1 MDGWITGAHQSCT
14 TTPPGAGLVSDGV
27 CRLCSVPRVTPG
39 RVTAV
44 PHWWTCSDHR
54 AGAKG
59 FPGFLLELNHD
70 LDHVRKAE
78 PGWFR
83 VRSTS
88 EQHCTGTGG
97 SSNPFPDATRTPGL
111 GPAFVPSHEMKDGE
125 NVPGRR
131 RWRRGGNT
139 APLKETCMS
148 NQAGFGNPT
157 EFRCQ
162 GLFQNLYQ
170 KQISTNRK
178 ALFKP
183 RLCVLCVF
191 RWCL

>member
-1 MDGWITGAHQSCT
+1 MDGSRELTKAAQPPLQGLGWFLMGCAGSALSPESLQAGSPALSLTDGRAVTTG
-14 TTPPGAGLVSDGV
+14 L
-27 CRLCSVPRVTPG
+27 
-39 RVTAV
+39 
-44 PHWWTCSDHR
+44 
-54 AGAKG
+54 
-59 FPGFLLELNHD
+59 PGFHLELNHD

-83 VRSTS
+83 VRSTG

-97 SSNPFPDATRTPGL
+97 SSNPFSDATRTPGL

-131 RWRRGGNT
+131 RWRGGGNT

-183 RLCVLCVF
+183 QLCVLCVF